1 MGRHSS
7 SVKQKLRKGL
17 WSPDEDEKLFNY
29 ITRFGVGC
37 WSSVP
42 KLAGLQRC
50 GKSCRLRWINYLRP
64 DLKRGMFSQQEEDLI
79 ITLHEV
85 LGNSYEMTFFSIYV
99 RWAQIAAQL
108 PGRTDNE
115 IKNFWNSCLKKKLLK
130 QGMDPTTHKPLNE
143 ANVKEEKTSTESPP
157 QIQIPFSIGP
167 SATSTLLPSSQGSP
181 FLISNSNY
189 YEDGRLAETSREI
202 FMSKQTLDPLSN
214 YDNFQMSVAQ
224 NSGYGLHVSSNYQ
237 TSIRTLF
244 DQNQFATNSSYCFS
258 SMPSLTNSDHV
269 AVTEF
274 SSDNNSGSKI
284 CSLFMNDN
292 NNNNQVKE
300 SSSNNSSNMSIY
312 TAGGGGGCHQMMKN
326 AAVFSWDVENKL
338 DPLFQF
344 NAIKS
349 EDFKTCNS
357 WEEEQHHL
365 QTHGSIDLSSYPLTS
380 LSEDL
385 TGASFD
391 AFQHI

>member
-7 SVKQKLRKGL
+7 SVKQKMRKGL

-79 ITLHEV
+79 ISLHEV
-85 LGNSYEMTFFSIYV
+85 LGN

-115 IKNFWNSCLKKKLLK
+115 IKNFWNSCLKKKLLR

-167 SATSTLLPSSQGSP
+167 STTSTLLASSQGSP

-189 YEDGRLAETSREI
+189 YDDGRLAETSREI
-202 FMSKQTLDPLSN
+202 FMSNQTLDPLSN

-224 NSGYGLHVSSNYQ
+224 NSGYGLHVSSSYQ
-237 TSIRTLF
+237 TSIKTLF
-244 DQNQFATNSSYCFS
+244 DQNQFATNSTYCFS

-269 AVTEF
+269 SLTEF
-274 SSDNNSGSKI
+274 SSDNNS
-284 CSLFMNDN
+284 
-292 NNNNQVKE
+292 
-300 SSSNNSSNMSIY
+300 
-312 TAGGGGGCHQMMKN
+312 AAGGGCHQMMEN
-326 AAVFSWDVENKL
+326 AAGFSWDAENKL

-349 EDFKTCNS
+349 EEFKTCNS

-365 QTHGSIDLSSYPLTS
+365 QTTHGSIDLSSYPLTS

-385 TGASFD
+385 AGASFD